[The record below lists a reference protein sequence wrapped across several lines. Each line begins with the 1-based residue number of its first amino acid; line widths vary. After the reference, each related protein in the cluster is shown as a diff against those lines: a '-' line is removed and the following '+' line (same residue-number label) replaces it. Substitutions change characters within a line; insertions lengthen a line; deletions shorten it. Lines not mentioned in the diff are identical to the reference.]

1 MSIRLEQV
9 TKYYAGGA
17 AVSDASLD
25 IADAEFFVLLGP
37 SGSGKSTLLRAIA
50 GLTPIDHGRILLRG
64 RDVTNLNARER
75 EVGFVFQNYALFPHM
90 SVGDNIEFAL
100 RARRVRAAQRRARRA
115 ELLRLVALEGF
126 DDRLPVELSGG
137 QQQRVAVARALAHE
151 PRVLLLD
158 EPFGAL
164 DAKIREELRRTIR
177 EIQRK
182 VGITSILVTHDQEE
196 ALTMADRIGVM
207 DRGRLQEVGAPQDLY
222 ARPATRFTAT
232 FLGAANLLLGE
243 QRYRGVRLGQSV
255 FAAES
260 SAGGQREGDEV
271 TAVVRPED
279 LALAPTPD
287 ELPVAGLGDAK
298 VVELQFVGGHE
309 RVRLLAPAAPGLVG
323 ALHPAAGE
331 IALEAVRS
339 AREAVA
345 LPLSVGQNVC
355 LGIRRVHV
363 LPTPISSLRLVAPGR
378 EEAEALA
385 CSPLVREL
393 AAQMRIEPVRHQRD
407 GSGQQASLRGL
418 PIVALD
424 AGTATRTARE
434 TIGQGAGQVLAV
446 APGDRPVE
454 RMVIYVE
461 TQHASSHE
469 TLAAAA
475 SIVRHLAID
484 VVLLVPAEGR
494 PRRRASY
501 REILDLRSVGRLHGL
516 DARTET
522 FGGEVLDAIRRHLAG
537 GVPTLLVVGL
547 EPTMASGLCD
557 QLDSLFRVSP
567 PAAVLLVRGSTG
579 TQQRVASVGF
589 GQLAARIS
597 P

>member
-126 DDRLPVELSGG
+126 DDRLPAELSGG

-287 ELPVAGLGDAK
+287 ELPVAGLGGAK

-309 RVRLLAPAAPGLVG
+309 RVRLLAPAARGLVG

-345 LPLSVGQNVC
+345 LPLAVGQDVC

-378 EEAEALA
+378 DEAEALA

-393 AAQMRIEPVRHQRD
+393 AAQMRIEPVQHQRD

-434 TIGQGAGQVLAV
+434 TIGQGARQVLAV

-484 VVLLVPAEGR
+484 VVLLVPAEER

-501 REILDLRSVGRLHGL
+501 REILDLRTVGRLHGL

-557 QLDSLFRVSP
+557 QLDSLFRVLP

-579 TQQRVASVGF
+579 TQQRVASAGF